1 MRAIDFWWAGKSTGG
16 DFLGGGRGNEQIL
29 GWWGGETHPIAPVGK
44 ILRVV
49 TKYGKSNS
57 LLSETVV
64 TTYGNPFT
72 AY

>member
-1 MRAIDFWWAGKSTGG
+1 M
-16 DFLGGGRGNEQIL
+16 GGGVYWGGGGFCRGGEGERANSWL
-29 GWWGGETHPIAPVGK
+29 MGETHLIAPIGK
-44 ILRVV
+44 TLRVV

-57 LLSETVV
+57 LLSETAV

>member
-1 MRAIDFWWAGKSTGG
+1 MGG
-16 DFLGGGRGNEQIL
+16 GVYWGWEFLGGGRGNEQIL
-29 GWWGGETHPIAPVGK
+29 GWWGETHPIAPVGK
-44 ILRVV
+44 TLRVV

-57 LLSETVV
+57 LLSETAV